1 MSNEHYSQGNS
12 MIDIAI
18 QAAREAGKFL
28 KANLGK
34 VRNIEHKREEINL
47 VTEVDRKSEAIVIDM
62 IRQHYPHHDILAE
75 ETGSHNKASDF
86 KWIIDPLDGTTNY
99 THGLPIYGVS
109 IGLEKR
115 GEIILGV
122 VYNPNL
128 DELFVAEKGS
138 GAFLNHRRIKVSE
151 TKELIKSLLI
161 TGFPY
166 NVKENP
172 GKCIEH
178 FNNFLIS
185 ARAVRRLGSASLDM
199 CYLAC
204 GRFDGFWEVFLN
216 PWDSAAGYLMI
227 LEAGGKVTDFAGRP
241 YSIYSEPILASNG
254 RIHEQMMEILRKG
267 NVDG

>member
-1 MSNEHYSQGNS
+1 

-47 VTEVDRKSEAIVIDM
+47 VTEVDRKSEAIIIDM

-128 DELFVAEKGS
+128 DELFVAEKGG

-151 TKELIKSLLI
+151 TKEFIKSLLI

-166 NVKENP
+166 SVKENP
-172 GKCIEH
+172 GNCIEH
-178 FNNFLIS
+178 FNNFLVS

-241 YSIYSEPILASNG
+241 YSIYSEADIS
-254 RIHEQMMEILRKG
+254 EQR
-267 NVDG
+267 